1 MKLLLRY
8 NVRILLGNT
17 VWLLVVPIASSQIIV
32 IWNMSLANT
41 FNDATA
47 AKTAELLAP
56 LWAALLCA
64 HTLGQE
70 YRSRLDEITFSKP
83 LSVNR
88 IVLLRLAAIFAL
100 VLLLTVATLGAFA
113 LWLRPFPF
121 LSVLLAGIPSM
132 LFLGTLALFLT
143 ALWRNPL
150 LGFGAAALYMGLDWM
165 KGMSLNPLLTLHS
178 FAESAMMVTNPLAEH
193 WYVNKIILLVLAA
206 ILYVLHGRVVAR
218 PAGGARNWRTVAK
231 NVGVP
236 LGVFLICLFS
246 GAAYKI
252 YVGIR
257 QEAVFPDRAWNWYHR
272 EFEGDSQSKVYAPV
286 PAAWLFGPAFAHYVG
301 QPFPGV
307 KERNLFP
314 DLPPEMGWQLTRWQ
328 IAATRYP
335 HSRWAAN
342 ALYELGKACEALGVH
357 PTNPNLN
364 ALKVDV
370 TAYRQKAAEAFERLA
385 RAYPNSVF
393 APLALARLSAA
404 QDVPPTPRQRRW
416 AQERLVQRYPDHPA
430 TWKAAQQLAEDYE
443 RENRLDEIIPLLRRI
458 ADHAPVTTK
467 PSALLFLARKLAAM
481 NQPDEARQFYRRALT
496 AANKGIA
503 AVQRDEVTLTPAEKR
518 RVLPEMDEV
527 RRQAQAAL
535 GER

>member
-1 MKLLLRY
+1 MLLRY

-41 FNDATA
+41 FGDVTA

-70 YRSRLDEITFSKP
+70 YRSRLDEMTFSKP

-100 VLLLTVATLGAFA
+100 VLLLTMATLGAFA
-113 LWLRPFPF
+113 FWLKPFPF
-121 LSVLLAGIPSM
+121 ASVLLAGIPSM

-150 LGFGAAALYMGLDWM
+150 LGFGAAALYMALDWM

-178 FAESAMMVTNPLAEH
+178 FAESVTVTMNPLAQH
-193 WYVNKIILLVLAA
+193 WYVNKIILLVITA
-206 ILYVLHGRVVAR
+206 ILYLLHGRIVAR
-218 PAGGARNWRTVAK
+218 PAGGVRNWRTVAK

-236 LGVFLICLFS
+236 VGVFLLCIFS

-252 YVGIR
+252 YVGMR
-257 QEAVFPDRAWNWYHR
+257 QEAVFPDRAWDWYHR
-272 EFEGDSQSKVYAPV
+272 EFEGDSQVKVYAPL
-286 PAAWLFGPAFAHYVG
+286 PAAWMFGPAFAHYVG

-314 DLPPEMGWQLTRWQ
+314 DLPTELSMKLTRWQ
-328 IAATRYP
+328 IAALKYP
-335 HSRWAAN
+335 HSHWADN
-342 ALYELGKACEALGVH
+342 ALYEFGKACESLVAH
-357 PTNPNLN
+357 SANPHLN
-364 ALKVDV
+364 APKVDV
-370 TAYRQKAAEAFERLA
+370 IVYRKKSADAFERLA
-385 RAYPNSVF
+385 RAYPGSVF
-393 APLALARLSAA
+393 APIGLSHLNAVA
-404 QDVPPTPRQRRW
+404 EQLQQPRQRRW
-416 AQERLVQRYPDHPA
+416 AQETLAQRYPDHPV

-443 RENRLDEIIPLLRRI
+443 KENRLEKILPLLRRI
-458 ADHAPVTTK
+458 ANHAPVTTK

-481 NQPDEARQFYRRALT
+481 NQPDEARQFYQRALT
-496 AANKGIA
+496 AANEGIA

-518 RVLPEMDEV
+518 RVLPEMDDV
-527 RRQAQAAL
+527 RRQAREAL
-535 GER
+535 ERR